1 MPTWSSRIS
10 AQECWN
16 TENLGWEELSR
27 INPKLVMVKI
37 SGYGQTGPYRDRP
50 GFGASGEALG
60 GIRYTKGSPDRPPF
74 RTGIPS
80 ANSAFNNTRGL
91 VLANICAAFDSG
103 AVRFDASLGGLGGC
117 PFAPGATAN
126 VCTEDV
132 MHVFDQMGVPSSVD
146 LAALLTLAKCL
157 PTLLGHDVP
166 GQVVKA
172 GRYCEL
178 HPVPA
183 GL

>member
-16 TENLGWEELSR
+16 TGIFGWEELSR
-27 INPKLVMVKI
+27 INPKLVMVRI

-50 GFGASGEALG
+50 CFGASGEALG

-80 ANSAFNNTRGL
+80 ANSAFHNTRGL

-126 VCTEDV
+126 VSRKASC
-132 MHVFDQMGVPSSVD
+132 MCSIRW
-146 LAALLTLAKCL
+146 ACRRALTWQRCL
-157 PTLLGHDVP
+157 PSRNVFRHCWDTMF
-166 GQVVKA
+166 QA
-172 GRYCEL
+172 RW
-178 HPVPA
+178 
-183 GL
+183 